1 MDNDKIAIFKYQD
14 TPVRIIDESGDPW
27 FVAKDVCDI
36 LEIANPRDALDR
48 LAPTMKGV
56 ATADTLG
63 GKQQLNTIS
72 EAGVYKLVFT
82 SRKPEAERF
91 TDWLATEVIPSIRK
105 HGAYMTAETI
115 EKVLADPD
123 TIIRLATD
131 LKEERARRLSLE
143 VEKKIMLPKAE
154 FFDTVGASK
163 DAIPMRDV
171 ARVLNDT
178 SMGRNRLFE
187 FLRDQKVLMADNLP
201 YQTVFERGYFRV
213 IEKPIK
219 FGTNGEVRIHKQTLV
234 TQKGLVYINKL
245 IQERYPEWNK

>member
-36 LEIANPRDALDR
+36 LEINTEQTRRLDDDE
-48 LAPTMKGV
+48 KGLRV
-56 ATADTLG
+56 IQTPG
-63 GKQQLNTIS
+63 GPQDMVTINESGLYNLIIRSNKEEAKRFRKWVTS
-72 EAGVYKLVFT
+72 EVL
-82 SRKPEAERF
+82 
-91 TDWLATEVIPSIRK
+91 PSIRK

-187 FLRDQKVLMADNLP
+187 FLRDQKVLMSDNLP

-234 TQKGLVYINKL
+234 TQKGLIYINKL
-245 IQERYPEWNK
+245 IHERYPEWNK

>member
-27 FVAKDVCDI
+27 FVAKDVAEI
-36 LEIANPRDALDR
+36 LGYSDTQALTRRIDPEDLGTCTDNTSGQIREMTTLNESGLYNAILGSTKPDAR
-48 LAPTMKGV
+48 KFKRWVT
-56 ATADTLG
+56 
-63 GKQQLNTIS
+63 S
-72 EAGVYKLVFT
+72 EVL
-82 SRKPEAERF
+82 
-91 TDWLATEVIPSIRK
+91 PSIRK

-187 FLRDQKVLMADNLP
+187 FLRDQKVLMSDNLP

-234 TQKGLVYINKL
+234 TQKGLIYINKL
-245 IQERYPEWNK
+245 IHERYPEWNK